1 MPGPSLEVADI
12 FRAVTPQ
19 ACFQHDG
26 AAWRAA
32 NAPSHRSQAN
42 DCRAMGHISLNQF
55 KVMSAIERCRTAA
68 LGGHVAR
75 CADCAHEHIA
85 YNSCRNRHCPKC
97 QAAAAKTWLAAREA
111 ELLPVR
117 YFLLVFTLPKP
128 IADIAHQN
136 KREIYNLLMRA
147 SADTV
152 IKIAA
157 DPKHLGARAGMI
169 SVLHTWGSAMTH
181 HPHIHMIVPGGGL
194 STDGSKWISSR
205 KNFFLSV
212 RVLSRLYR
220 RLILEGLTK
229 LHKAGK
235 LQFFGEHS
243 GLIDRNTFDAFLKP
257 LRQIDWVVY
266 TKEPFAGPK
275 SVLTYLS
282 RYTHRVAI
290 SNSRLIRFDARSV
303 TFRVKDYRLKGA
315 GRHTT
320 MTLATS
326 EFIRRFLI
334 HVLPRGQHRIRH
346 YGFFRNGNRA
356 ANIARI
362 RLLLGAK
369 TSDHQ
374 HINEGSINDAGEP
387 LRTLALTC
395 PCCGG
400 QLVIINTIA
409 PAQHPRAPPKPQRA
423 AA

>member
-1 MPGPSLEVADI
+1 MRGPSLEVADI
-12 FRAVTPQ
+12 FRD
-19 ACFQHDG
+19 HG
-26 AAWRAA
+26 AAWRVA
-32 NAPSHRSQAN
+32 NA
-42 DCRAMGHISLNQF
+42 GHVGLDQM
-55 KVMSAIERCRTAA
+55 KVMSAIVRCRTAA

-97 QAAAAKTWLAAREA
+97 QSTAAKAWLAAREA

-117 YFLLVFTLPKP
+117 YFHLVFTLPKP

-136 KREIYNLLMRA
+136 KREVCNLLMRA

-157 DPKHLGARAGMI
+157 DPKHLGARVGI
-169 SVLHTWGSAMTH
+169 TSVLHTWGSAMTH
-181 HPHIHMIVPGGGL
+181 HPHVHMIVPGGGL
-194 STDGSKWISSR
+194 SVDGAKWIACR

-220 RLILEGLTK
+220 RLILEGLIR

-235 LQFFGEHS
+235 LQFFGDHAN
-243 GLIDRNTFDAFLKP
+243 LIDRDAFDAFFRS
-257 LRQIDWVVY
+257 LRKIDWVVY
-266 TKEPFAGPK
+266 AKEPFAGPK
-275 SVLTYLS
+275 AVLAYLS

-290 SNSRLIRFDARSV
+290 SNSRLIRIDRSGV
-303 TFRVKDYRLKGA
+303 TFRVKNYRAQGS

-320 MTLATS
+320 MTLATA

-334 HVLPRGQHRIRH
+334 HVLPKGQHRIRH
-346 YGFFRNGNRA
+346 YGFFGNGNRA

-362 RLLLGAK
+362 RQLLGAK
-369 TSDHQ
+369 TPSADQ
-374 HINEGSINDAGEP
+374 NNDGLAGSADAQP
-387 LRTLALTC
+387 RTLAIPC

-400 QLVIINTIA
+400 RLVIVDA
-409 PAQHPRAPPKPQRA
+409 FDPQQQPRAPPSAWRPA
-423 AA
+423 A

>member
-1 MPGPSLEVADI
+1 MSGPLLEVADI
-12 FRAVTPQ
+12 FHAHGAVY
-19 ACFQHDG
+19 
-26 AAWRAA
+26 RAA
-32 NAPSHRSQAN
+32 NKS
-42 DCRAMGHISLNQF
+42 HISLNQF

-97 QAAAAKTWLAAREA
+97 QAGAAKTWLAAREA

-117 YFLLVFTLPKP
+117 YFHLVFTLPKP

-157 DPKHLGARAGMI
+157 DPKHLGAKVGI
-169 SVLHTWGSAMTH
+169 TSVLHTWGSAMTH
-181 HPHIHMIVPGGGL
+181 HPHVHMIVPGGGL
-194 STDGSKWISSR
+194 SRDGSKWIPSR

-212 RVLSRLYR
+212 HVLSRLYR

-235 LQFFGEHS
+235 LQFFGEHA

-266 TKEPFAGPK
+266 AKEPFAGSK
-275 SVLTYLS
+275 AVLAYLS
-282 RYTHRVAI
+282 RYTHRIAI
-290 SNSRLIRFDARSV
+290 SNSRLIRFDARGV

-315 GRHTT
+315 GRRTT
-320 MTLATS
+320 MTLATN

-346 YGFFRNGNRA
+346 YGFYGNSNRA
-356 ANIARI
+356 ANIAQI
-362 RLLLGAK
+362 QQLLGAK
-369 TSDHQ
+369 TPHKEHDKG
-374 HINEGSINDAGEP
+374 NTINDADDP
-387 LRTLALTC
+387 PRVLALPC

-400 QLVIINTIA
+400 QLIIFNTIA
-409 PAQHPRAPPKPQRA
+409 PAQYPRAPPEPKRA

>member
-1 MPGPSLEVADI
+1 MRGPSLEVADI
-12 FRAVTPQ
+12 FRD
-19 ACFQHDG
+19 HG
-26 AAWRAA
+26 AAWRVA
-32 NAPSHRSQAN
+32 NA
-42 DCRAMGHISLNQF
+42 GHVGLDQM
-55 KVMSAIERCRTAA
+55 KVMSAIVRCRTAA

-97 QAAAAKTWLAAREA
+97 QSTAAKAWLAAREA

-117 YFLLVFTLPKP
+117 YFHLVFTLPKP

-136 KREIYNLLMRA
+136 KREVCNLLMRA

-157 DPKHLGARAGMI
+157 DPKHLGARVGI
-169 SVLHTWGSAMTH
+169 TSVLHTWGSAMTH
-181 HPHIHMIVPGGGL
+181 HPHVHMIVPGGGL
-194 STDGSKWISSR
+194 SVGGAKWIACR

-220 RLILEGLTK
+220 RLILEGLIR

-235 LQFFGEHS
+235 LQFFGDHAN
-243 GLIDRNTFDAFLKP
+243 LIDRDAFDAFFRS
-257 LRQIDWVVY
+257 LRKIDWVVY
-266 TKEPFAGPK
+266 AKEPFAGPK
-275 SVLTYLS
+275 AVLAYLS

-290 SNSRLIRFDARSV
+290 SNSRLIRIDRSGV
-303 TFRVKDYRLKGA
+303 TFRVKNYRAQGS

-320 MTLATS
+320 MTLATA

-334 HVLPRGQHRIRH
+334 HVLPKGQHRIRH
-346 YGFFRNGNRA
+346 YGFFGNGNRA

-362 RLLLGAK
+362 RQLLGAK
-369 TSDHQ
+369 TPSADQ
-374 HINEGSINDAGEP
+374 NNDGLAGSADAQP
-387 LRTLALTC
+387 RTLAIPC

-400 QLVIINTIA
+400 RLVIVDA
-409 PAQHPRAPPKPQRA
+409 FDPQQQPRAPPSAWRPA
-423 AA
+423 A